1 MSIQTILY
9 AASGGSAG
17 EGAAELACRLA
28 RRFEAHVEGFH
39 VRADPRQAALAF
51 ADGFGSPVVGDLI
64 ERAAQE
70 VADASAR
77 AKQQFDQAIAAHKLP
92 LRTEPPPLKPG
103 ETVAPEASAAWRE
116 ETGFAND
123 LVPRR
128 GRLFDLMVLGRSE
141 RVIDQPHTDV
151 LEGTLMHCGRPV
163 LLAPAQPPKEFGV
176 TVAIAWNASAEA
188 ARAVAGALPFL
199 RDAKA
204 VRVLTAGATDAS
216 EGSALVQAL
225 AWRGIA
231 ATASHPVPLPG
242 VAVGQQLL
250 AAAREENADLLV
262 MGGYGKAPWRE
273 MLLGGTTREVVGHS
287 LLPILIAH

>member
-1 MSIQTILY
+1 MSVHTILY

-28 RRFEAHVEGFH
+28 RRFKAHVEGFH
-39 VRADPRQAALAF
+39 VRGDPRQAALAF
-51 ADGFGSPVVGDLI
+51 GDGFGSPVVGDLI
-64 ERAAQE
+64 ERSQQEEDQAAQ
-70 VADASAR
+70 R
-77 AKQQFDQAIAAHKLP
+77 AKQQFDQATAAQKLP
-92 LRTEPPPLKPG
+92 LRAEPPTLKPG
-103 ETVAPEASAAWRE
+103 ETAALEASAAWRE
-116 ETGFAND
+116 ETGFAGE

-128 GRLFDLMVLGRSE
+128 GRLFDLVVLGRSD
-141 RVIDQPHTDV
+141 RVIDEPHTDV
-151 LEGTLMHCGRPV
+151 LEDTLMHCGRPV
-163 LLAPAQPPKEFGV
+163 LLAPAHAPKELGV

-199 RDAKA
+199 RGAKS
-204 VRVLTAGATDAS
+204 VRVLTAGATDAA

-231 ATASHPVPLPG
+231 ATARHPAPLPG

-250 AAAREENADLLV
+250 AAAREDDADLLV
-262 MGGYGKAPWRE
+262 MGGYGRAPWRE